1 MDNKEIEKNIL
12 NLEEDFRDTIENEII
27 KNNNKNKQV
36 EIKDVKYVGEASW
49 KDKVNGKDLSDKVFI
64 VELEITEI
72 DKEGKERKTQ
82 KDQYYLGDKCVGG
95 TLGDDTIIYN
105 PLIENSEPDK
115 IKAVNDLLDKTP
127 EEEIENNSMNKL
139 QKEELAEVLSAH
151 YGRKVKE
158 EEVEQLLEEMDAEE
172 TEELKEEKEENKDKD
187 ENDLSEKQTE
197 KIKVNGLQKVDLN
210 KKVDGKET
218 LGKRL
223 DLEGFED
230 MYVIYSDKVDNV
242 TAGTKRENTTYS
254 LVGVTKDGDAKVL
267 NNEFE
272 MDKFRGTS
280 GTTEQT
286 KIRANSTAT
295 RDNRD
300 SSVFTRKSN
309 GASIGCENDQGN
321 VNMFFYQRTL
331 EENENVGIQIET
343 SQTQVIPVET
353 KEVMN
358 RNRGRH
364 QVDRIQDE
372 VEEHE
377 EHGCKPDDVKDFDG
391 YENTETHEHVDI
403 EVYVDR
409 VYNYQNQYG
418 EEKIQDVFTKNEV
431 RDKIKRELIN
441 GKDKIP
447 TEKVIENVE
456 KEMNADA
463 EMMERE
469 HNRR

>member
-1 MDNKEIEKNIL
+1 MERNRKEILKI
-12 NLEEDFRDTIENEII
+12 EEDFRDTIENEII
-27 KNNNKNKQV
+27 ENNTENRQV
-36 EIKDVKYVGEASW
+36 QIKDIKYVGEASW

-151 YGRKVKE
+151 YGREVKE

-364 QVDRIQDE
+364 QVDRIRDE

>member
-1 MDNKEIEKNIL
+1 MERNRKEILKI
-12 NLEEDFRDTIENEII
+12 EEDFRDTIENEII
-27 KNNNKNKQV
+27 ENNTENRQV
-36 EIKDVKYVGEASW
+36 QIKDIKYVGEASW

-151 YGRKVKE
+151 YGREVKE

-172 TEELKEEKEENKDKD
+172 IEELKEEKEENKDKD

>member
-151 YGRKVKE
+151 YGREVKE

-364 QVDRIQDE
+364 QVDRIRDE

>member
-1 MDNKEIEKNIL
+1 MERNRKEILKI
-12 NLEEDFRDTIENEII
+12 EEDFRDTIENEII
-27 KNNNKNKQV
+27 ENNTENRQV
-36 EIKDVKYVGEASW
+36 QIKDIKYVGEASW

-151 YGRKVKE
+151 YGREVKE
-158 EEVEQLLEEMDAEE
+158 KEVEQLLEEMDAEE

>member
-1 MDNKEIEKNIL
+1 M
-12 NLEEDFRDTIENEII
+12 
-27 KNNNKNKQV
+27 
-36 EIKDVKYVGEASW
+36 
-49 KDKVNGKDLSDKVFI
+49 
-64 VELEITEI
+64 
-72 DKEGKERKTQ
+72 
-82 KDQYYLGDKCVGG
+82 
-95 TLGDDTIIYN
+95 
-105 PLIENSEPDK
+105 
-115 IKAVNDLLDKTP
+115 
-127 EEEIENNSMNKL
+127 
-139 QKEELAEVLSAH
+139 
-151 YGRKVKE
+151 
-158 EEVEQLLEEMDAEE
+158 
-172 TEELKEEKEENKDKD
+172 
-187 ENDLSEKQTE
+187 
-197 KIKVNGLQKVDLN
+197 
-210 KKVDGKET
+210 
-218 LGKRL
+218 
-223 DLEGFED
+223 
-230 MYVIYSDKVDNV
+230 
-242 TAGTKRENTTYS
+242 
-254 LVGVTKDGDAKVL
+254 VGVTKDGNAKVL
-267 NNEFE
+267 NDEFDI
-272 MDKFRGTS
+272 DKSAGTS
-280 GTTEQT
+280 GTKKQT

-447 TEKVIENVE
+447 KEKVIEKVE
-456 KEMNADA
+456 KEKNED
-463 EMMERE
+463 EEKIERE
-469 HNRR
+469 HNKR

>member
-1 MDNKEIEKNIL
+1 MERNRKEILKI
-12 NLEEDFRDTIENEII
+12 EEDFRDTIENEII
-27 KNNNKNKQV
+27 ENNTENRQV
-36 EIKDVKYVGEASW
+36 QIKDIKYVGEASW

-82 KDQYYLGDKCVGG
+82 KNQYYLGDKCVGG

-151 YGRKVKE
+151 YGREVKE

>member
-197 KIKVNGLQKVDLN
+197 KIKINGIQKADLDRKVDA
-210 KKVDGKET
+210 KET
-218 LGKRL
+218 LGQRL
-223 DLEGFED
+223 DLKEYEEL
-230 MYVIYSDKVDNV
+230 YVIYSDKVDNI
-242 TAGTKRENTTYS
+242 TAGSKKRATTYS
-254 LVGVTKDGDAKVL
+254 LVGVTKDGNAKVL
-267 NNEFE
+267 NDEFDI
-272 MDKFRGTS
+272 DKSAGTS

-364 QVDRIQDE
+364 QVDRIRDE

>member
-1 MDNKEIEKNIL
+1 MERNRKEILKI
-12 NLEEDFRDTIENEII
+12 EEDFRDTIENEII
-27 KNNNKNKQV
+27 ENNTENRQV
-36 EIKDVKYVGEASW
+36 QIKDIKYVGEASW

-151 YGRKVKE
+151 YGREVKE

>member
-1 MDNKEIEKNIL
+1 MERNRKEILKI
-12 NLEEDFRDTIENEII
+12 EEDFRDTIENEII
-27 KNNNKNKQV
+27 ENNTENRQV
-36 EIKDVKYVGEASW
+36 QIKDIKYVGEASW

-139 QKEELAEVLSAH
+139 QKEELAEV
-151 YGRKVKE
+151 
-158 EEVEQLLEEMDAEE
+158 
-172 TEELKEEKEENKDKD
+172 KEENKDKD

>member
-1 MDNKEIEKNIL
+1 MERNRKEILKI
-12 NLEEDFRDTIENEII
+12 EEDFRDTIENEII
-27 KNNNKNKQV
+27 ENNTENRQV
-36 EIKDVKYVGEASW
+36 QIKDIKYVGEASW

-151 YGRKVKE
+151 YGREVKE

-364 QVDRIQDE
+364 QVDRIRDE

-447 TEKVIENVE
+447 TEKIIENVE